1 MTRSQSCDAE
11 RGGTGDESD
20 GEPAGEPSGEAPAAT
35 GGSQSTLDEYAELDE
50 NERYDCREIY
60 RNMELEANENGETAP
75 FRCGSWNCYCCAHRM
90 RHNFIEELERLVH
103 ERPELRRFLTLT
115 LDPETAP
122 DETAEQHEY
131 LTERFN
137 ALRTSLNDRYD
148 GLSYIWV
155 REEGEND
162 NPHLHLIVDRYLP
175 QDELSHLSERAGLGR
190 VVNIKR
196 VEARSM
202 AKYLTKYLTKG
213 SMANLPKGARRYGSS
228 ADIDL
233 SVRGGDGE
241 GDWSL
246 MMDDY
251 VTRGPEGEP
260 LRRPV
265 ERGDLVAQR
274 KWEGP
279 VPPDRDRTAGRHG

>member
-1 MTRSQSCDAE
+1 MSRSQSCDAVDDSQTRISE
-11 RGGTGDESD
+11 YVEIDD
-20 GEPAGEPSGEAPAAT
+20 SG
-35 GGSQSTLDEYAELDE
+35 
-50 NERYDCREIY
+50 RHDCRQMY
-60 RNMELEANENGETAP
+60 RNMEFEAAEGDETAS
-75 FRCGSWNCYCCAHRM
+75 FRCGMWSCYCCAHRM

-148 GLSYIWV
+148 DLSYVWV
-155 REEGEND
+155 REEGESD

-175 QDELSHLSERAGLGR
+175 QDELSHLAERAGLGR

-233 SVRGGDGE
+233 SVRGGGGD
-241 GDWSL
+241 GDWDL
-246 MMDDY
+246 MMDDL
-251 VTRGPEGEP
+251 TITGPDGEP

-265 ERGDLVAQR
+265 KRGDFVQQ
-274 KWEGP
+274 KMWGGP
-279 VPPDRDRTAGRHG
+279 VPPD

>member
-20 GEPAGEPSGEAPAAT
+20 GELAGEPSGEAPAAT
-35 GGSQSTLDEYAELDE
+35 GGSQKKITEYVEVDDDG
-50 NERYDCREIY
+50 RYDCREML
-60 RNMELEANENGETAP
+60 RNMEFENLESGETAD
-75 FRCGSWNCYCCAHRM
+75 FRCGMWDCYCCAHRM

-103 ERPELRRFLTLT
+103 QRPALRRFLTLT

-148 GLSYIWV
+148 DLSYVWV
-155 REEGEND
+155 REEGESD

-233 SVRGGDGE
+233 SVRGGGGE

-246 MMDDY
+246 MMDDLT
-251 VTRGPEGEP
+251 VTGPDGEP
-260 LRRPV
+260 LRRAV
-265 ERGDLVAQR
+265 EPGDFVQQK
-274 KWEGP
+274 KWGGP
-279 VPPDRDRTAGRHG
+279 VPPD

>member
-1 MTRSQSCDAE
+1 MSRSPSCDVE
-11 RGGTGDESD
+11 RGGRG
-20 GEPAGEPSGEAPAAT
+20 GEQTTISEYVETDAGG
-35 GGSQSTLDEYAELDE
+35 
-50 NERYDCREIY
+50 RYDCREIY
-60 RNMELEANENGETAP
+60 RNMELEASESGETAP
-75 FRCGSWNCYCCAHRM
+75 FRCGSWDCYCCAHRM

-122 DETAEQHEY
+122 ESTVERHGY

-155 REEGEND
+155 REEGESD

-175 QDELSHLSERAGLGR
+175 QEELSHLAKRVGLGR

-213 SMANLPKGARRYGSS
+213 SMANLPKSARRYGSS
-228 ADIDL
+228 ADVDL
-233 SVRGGDGE
+233 DVRGGGGDGR
-241 GDWSL
+241 DWDL
-246 MMDDY
+246 MMDDHSI
-251 VTRGPEGEP
+251 TKPDGEP
-260 LRRPV
+260 LRRQV
-265 ERGDLVAQR
+265 TRADLFQQ
-274 KWEGP
+274 KEWGGP
-279 VPPDRDRTAGRHG
+279 VPPPD